1 MKGNLMVNLKEYFIS
16 LRQEENILTLITY
29 YELVKQNQDKLEELL
44 IHSELTDYTLS
55 YNVIDGYSRVL
66 EIKFKQDESI
76 GDSVLTYELTFT
88 SYGSSNCV
96 DISKCYKVGRFDLL
110 DEEIDK
116 DVYVD
121 WEETLKACKLQEMRN
136 EIIAKKE
143 YILAEQQRLI
153 ELEEDMNK
161 LEVL

>member
-55 YNVIDGYSRVL
+55 YDILDGWSNILQISFKYEE
-66 EIKFKQDESI
+66 EILI
-76 GDSVLTYELTFT
+76 YNLTFT
-88 SYGSSNCV
+88 RYGNGNSLNVVKCC
-96 DISKCYKVGRFDLL
+96 DIGKFELL

-116 DVYVD
+116 DVYID
-121 WEETLKACKLQEMRN
+121 WEESIKACKLQEMKN

-143 YILAEQQRLI
+143 YILAEQQRLV